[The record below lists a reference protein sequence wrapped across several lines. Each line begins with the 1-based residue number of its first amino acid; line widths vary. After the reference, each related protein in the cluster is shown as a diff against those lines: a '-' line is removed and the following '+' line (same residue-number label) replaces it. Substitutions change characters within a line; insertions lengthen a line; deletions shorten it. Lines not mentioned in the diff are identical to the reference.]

1 LGGGGGY
8 IAGDSSTASEANI
21 VGNYFISGPSTS
33 ATAFTRA
40 NANFKGYVEANFHDS
55 NRNGAIDGTELGV
68 SSTNYGGIN
77 IQTTKFSFPSPE
89 RVLSAADALT
99 LAEKSV
105 GASKVRDAVDER
117 PLAELKSY
125 GKMGE
130 LINDETASPI
140 TGPGTIDGGVPWVDV
155 NRNGIPDD
163 VEEQFGDVESCAN
176 SLVPNGY

>member
-1 LGGGGGY
+1 
-8 IAGDSSTASEANI
+8 
-21 VGNYFISGPSTS
+21 
-33 ATAFTRA
+33 
-40 NANFKGYVEANFHDS
+40 VEANFHDS

-105 GASKVRDAVDER
+105 GASKIRDAVDER